1 MNLDIDE
8 ELRHRI
14 EKRAKRIGFDSAE
27 EYCVVVLRT
36 VLNELESQRT
46 EEDMEESQ
54 KTEGEV
60 EARLEDL
67 GYL

>member
-1 MNLDIDE
+1 MDLDIDE
-8 ELRHRI
+8 GLRDRI
-14 EKRAKRIGFDSAE
+14 DKRAKRMGFDSAE
-27 EYCVVVLRT
+27 EYCVVILRT
-36 VLNELESQRT
+36 VLNELESQKT
-46 EEDMEESQ
+46 EDDTEESQ